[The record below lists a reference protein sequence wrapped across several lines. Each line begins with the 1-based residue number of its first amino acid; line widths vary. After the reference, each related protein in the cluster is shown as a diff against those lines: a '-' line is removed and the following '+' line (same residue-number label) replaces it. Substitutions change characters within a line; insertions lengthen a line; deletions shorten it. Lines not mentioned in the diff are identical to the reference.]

1 MELFAIASLEKQVP
15 LGAYANLTKASWIL
29 VDIVARHPQVSFLAT
44 SKHSD
49 VQLLSAELKN
59 ELSSLTFLRLEF
71 PGLDEH
77 LALVIPILSL
87 GILWGL
93 LPTFAPKACLM
104 THSTRL

>member
-15 LGAYANLTKASWIL
+15 LGAYANLIKASWIL
-29 VDIVARHPQVSFLAT
+29 VDIVARQVSFLAT

-59 ELSSLTFLRLEF
+59 ELSSLTFLKLEF